1 MTDFES
7 LLAPE
12 GPVAIVINERL
23 RPVGGKD
30 SVVFPPTYADLGGKG
45 ISGYGIDKLGDEHNR
60 CVLDSVQSQANRI
73 EPAFLEAPYAALVPQ
88 IVVKAGD
95 VSFNVLEMAHR
106 LADASVRFSSL
117 DDRIDIAFKTQAN
130 ARNATPIAKLSP
142 LSLILGVWDSR
153 GTQIKLQRALGST
166 IYADDVQPL
175 KRNALYT
182 PSFSAQNVDA
192 LESMKKE
199 IDKKS
204 SEAGLAHAPSQGL
217 GGVLVRGEISRES
230 ILNLIVLRQLYGGS
244 AEETQKLRAYLLGLS
259 LVALTLPQNYN
270 LRSGCQL
277 VRDGKDAIKSKLV
290 NRDGEETSFA
300 FDHSQALDF
309 AQLAAR
315 TFGVTNEIVEVD
327 FDVEKAK
334 KFLKRKE

>member
-1 MTDFES
+1 M
-7 LLAPE
+7 
-12 GPVAIVINERL
+12 
-23 RPVGGKD
+23 
-30 SVVFPPTYADLGGKG
+30 
-45 ISGYGIDKLGDEHNR
+45 
-60 CVLDSVQSQANRI
+60 
-73 EPAFLEAPYAALVPQ
+73 
-88 IVVKAGD
+88 
-95 VSFNVLEMAHR
+95 
-106 LADASVRFSSL
+106 
-117 DDRIDIAFKTQAN
+117 
-130 ARNATPIAKLSP
+130 
-142 LSLILGVWDSR
+142 
-153 GTQIKLQRALGST
+153 
-166 IYADDVQPL
+166 
-175 KRNALYT
+175 
-182 PSFSAQNVDA
+182 
-192 LESMKKE
+192 
-199 IDKKS
+199 
-204 SEAGLAHAPSQGL
+204 
-217 GGVLVRGEISRES
+217 VRGEISRES